1 MPMAISPAELVA
13 LSDAGELGPSWAVR
27 PIELIDR
34 RGQAPPWM
42 EDPGGQV
49 LATLL
54 GQAVLHSGA
63 KRGLLIVRRAAG
75 VRIEAEATT
84 QPDTIVVRRLDA
96 IPGPSD
102 LPDTVLKYVLR
113 TKESVMLDHA
123 SVRHP
128 FSNDSYMIEHHVH
141 SLLCLP
147 LVKPGALIGA
157 LYLEN
162 RVAPHV
168 FTPSRLPTLELLA
181 SQAAVSL
188 ENAQLYTEL
197 RQTQARL
204 EERTR
209 ELAVAYEKL
218 AHIARIT
225 TLGEM
230 TASIAHELRQ
240 PLAAMVADADAS
252 LNWLAAPTPNLERAC
267 EALEA
272 IVAEGHRAGDVIQ
285 HIRQLATRSGPQ
297 KVPVDVNDVIRD
309 VVPLIDSAVRSHNV
323 QLRLDLTPAPAPVA
337 ADRVQLQQVVINLG
351 LNGIEAISTAHG
363 RPRELVIRSQ
373 RRDGDVVVAVQD
385 TGVGVDPDSVEELF
399 SAFFTTKPGGMGMGL
414 SISRSIIEQH
424 GGRLWATANP
434 RYGAT
439 FSFALTGLA

>member
-1 MPMAISPAELVA
+1 MAISTAELVA
-13 LSDAGELGPSWAVR
+13 LSDAGEPGPSRAVR

-54 GQAVLHSGA
+54 GQAVQHAGA

-75 VRIEAEATT
+75 ARLEAEATT

-96 IPGPSD
+96 IPGPAD

-128 FSNDSYMIEHHVH
+128 FSNDPYMIEHHAH

-147 LVKPGALIGA
+147 LVKQGALIGA

-162 RVAPHV
+162 LVAPHV
-168 FTPSRLPTLELLA
+168 FTPSRLPTLELA

-230 TASIAHELRQ
+230 TASIAHEIRQ

-252 LNWLAAPTPNLERAC
+252 LNWLAAPTPNLERAR

-309 VVPLIDSAVRSHNV
+309 IVPLIDSEVRSHNV

-337 ADRVQLQQVVINLG
+337 ADRVQLQQVVINLA
-351 LNGIEAISTAHG
+351 LNGIEAMSTAHG

-373 RRDGDVVVAVQD
+373 RRDGDVVAAVQD
-385 TGVGVDPDSVEELF
+385 TGVGVDPDSVGQLF
-399 SAFFTTKPGGMGMGL
+399 NAFFTTKPGGMGMGL

-439 FSFALTGLA
+439 FSFALTVLA